1 MIPEQ
6 NRNSFPV
13 EIKELKEIDDQVLL
27 IVKYVRELK
36 QAEDVG
42 DWDKVVSLSD
52 AIQDSGH
59 NIGKAA
65 DEINVAIKRG
75 MHIG

>member
-1 MIPEQ
+1 M
-6 NRNSFPV
+6 
-13 EIKELKEIDDQVLL
+13 KEIDDQVLL

-42 DWDKVVSLSD
+42 DWDKGVRLSD

-59 NIGKAA
+59 DIGKAA
-65 DEINVAIKRG
+65 DKINIAIKMG
-75 MHIG
+75 MHIV

>member
-1 MIPEQ
+1 MID
-6 NRNSFPV
+6 
-13 EIKELKEIDDQVLL
+13 KELFNEGIKTVESELND
-27 IVKYVRELK
+27 VKYVRELK

-42 DWDKVVSLSD
+42 DWDKGISLSD

-65 DEINVAIKRG
+65 DKINVAIKRG